1 MAFGSKSSPVEATH
15 RVAGE
20 EPETPSLEMIVDLGE
35 DGAERIPAGVVPLQ
49 QHNLE
54 LVKHVL

>member
-1 MAFGSKSSPVEATH
+1 MAFGNKSLPVEAAH

-35 DGAERIPAGVVPLQ
+35 DGAEGIPTGVVPLQ

-54 LVKHVL
+54 LVEHVL